1 MFRER
6 KNSRFIASVV
16 VGICC
21 VALALSMVGCSG
33 GSSSSSDSKSSTS
46 GDSSSS
52 SSATKLIVGFDNSY
66 PPYGFVADDGSYTGF
81 DLDLAKK
88 VADNLGWEIE
98 LSAIDWSAKDAL
110 LESGSINCIWNGFTM
125 EGREGKY
132 AFTEPYMLNQQ
143 VIVVAKDSGITD
155 VGELSGKTV
164 LTQAD
169 SAALEVL
176 QGDQKALADT
186 FGSLDTIAD
195 YNNAFMQLEAGQV
208 DAVACDLSI
217 AQYQLS
223 ANPDK
228 FVKMADALS
237 SENYAVGFKNDSEGQ
252 KMADQVTEQLRAL
265 YNDGTVKELC
275 DKYSEYGLSF
285 DNWELK

>member
-46 GDSSSS
+46 GDSSSR

-265 YNDGTVKELC
+265 YSDGTVKELC

>member
-6 KNSRFIASVV
+6 KNSRFITAVV

-33 GSSSSSDSKSSTS
+33 GSSNSSDSKSSTS

-265 YNDGTVKELC
+265 YSDGTVKELC
-275 DKYSEYGLSF
+275 DKYAEYGLSF

>member
-21 VALALSMVGCSG
+21 VSLALSMVGCSG